1 MTKNFR
7 FFFILSFLVT
17 TFAGTL
23 LKAQV
28 KQGQLVDGIAAVIGN
43 EIVLESD
50 IEEYINMSK
59 QQGSPVEDKCEIIES
74 IIHNKLL
81 LFMQKD
87 TLIQNRSKEL
97 KADADNRFQQ
107 MLSGFLLKRD
117 MLAAYKYRTA
127 YEFKAAIEKISSEQ
141 YYQVKN
147 IN

>member
-1 MTKNFR
+1 MTKTFV
-7 FFFILSFLVT
+7 FLYHSFLVT

-23 LKAQV
+23 LKAQL

-59 QQGSPVEDKCEIIES
+59 QQGSPVGDKCEIIES

-107 MLSGFLLKRD
+107 MLSGFPS
-117 MLAAYKYRTA
+117 
-127 YEFKAAIEKISSEQ
+127 EKICLMLISFVQHMNLKQLLRRSLLSNIIR
-141 YYQVKN
+141 VKN
-147 IN
+147 IS